1 MPRQRKQENKGL
13 PLGWRTH
20 HNAYYYDVPKGQ
32 ESAWDGKRFF
42 RLGKSLPDAYRVWAD
57 RIDRPLDAK
66 TISDLLDMY
75 LIRAVPEK
83 DVTSH
88 ATNASFIRNLKSVFG
103 EMKLTALRPMH
114 CYQYIEGRR
123 VKYIDEITG
132 KVRGGLTVAQREIE
146 LLSHAFTKAVEW
158 GLIDAHPFKGE
169 IRISGNKPRDRYVED
184 WEIEECMK
192 LTSPQKKGSVKA
204 IQAYILLKIMTSMD
218 RGDILRLT
226 MSDLKEDGIHNQ
238 RGKVAGSTG
247 KRTIYLWTPE
257 LREVVDMAKSARPAL
272 SSFLFCTRKGTGYYN
287 EANGRADGW
296 KNMWARYMDKLLEKT
311 KVTER
316 FTEHDLRAKAGS
328 DAETLDQAQK
338 LLAHADPATTERI
351 YRRRA
356 DQVMPLKGLK
366 KTGA

>member
-42 RLGKSLPDAYRVWAD
+42 RLGKTLPDAYRVWAD
-57 RIDRPLDAK
+57 RIDRPLETK
-66 TISDLLDMY
+66 SIGDLLDMY

-88 ATNASFIRNLKSVFG
+88 STNASFIRSLKSVFG
-103 EMKLTALRPMH
+103 DMKLTTLRPVH
-114 CYQYIEGRR
+114 CYQYIEARR
-123 VKYIDEITG
+123 VKYVDETTR
-132 KVRGGLTVAQREIE
+132 KTRGGLTVAQREIE
-146 LLSHAFTKAVEW
+146 ILSAAFTKAVEW
-158 GLIDAHPFKGE
+158 GLIDYHPFKGE
-169 IRISGNKPRDRYVED
+169 VRISGNKPRDRYVED

-226 MSDLKEDGIHNQ
+226 MSDLKEDGIHNR

-257 LREVVDMAKSARPAL
+257 LREVVAMAKDARPAL
-272 SSFLFCTRKGTGYYN
+272 SSFLFCTRKGDGYYN

-296 KNMWARYMDKLLEKT
+296 KNMWARFMDKLLEKT

-356 DQVMPLKGLK
+356 DQVVPLKGIK
-366 KTGA
+366 KTVA